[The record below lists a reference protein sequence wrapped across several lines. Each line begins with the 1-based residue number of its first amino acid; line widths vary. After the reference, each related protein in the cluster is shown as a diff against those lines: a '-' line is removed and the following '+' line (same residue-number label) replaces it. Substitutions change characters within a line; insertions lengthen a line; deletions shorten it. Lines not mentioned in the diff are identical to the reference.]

1 MAWRSTR
8 RFSRTRR
15 KILIFTQVPQFAIA
29 HCSECVFRAGAT
41 PDVTVARDLEVLAY
55 HMLYTKPWIGR
66 KYAVAPALRLL
77 DAETAH
83 RAGVFAAAHGLLPR
97 AKTADDAALRTTL
110 ARPEAAAPTARRRR
124 SRASATASGRQP

>member
-66 KYAVAPALRLL
+66 KYAVAPALRDCVPLIPIS
-77 DAETAH
+77 
-83 RAGVFAAAHGLLPR
+83 HGISPCVYSR
-97 AKTADDAALRTTL
+97 QYTTL
-110 ARPEAAAPTARRRR
+110 PT
-124 SRASATASGRQP
+124 G

>member
-55 HMLYTKPWIGR
+55 HMLYRKPWIGR
-66 KYAVAPALRLL
+66 KYAVAPALRDCEAFALWKSETSREHHL
-77 DAETAH
+77 ECVDA
-83 RAGVFAAAHGLLPR
+83 PR
-97 AKTADDAALRTTL
+97 
-110 ARPEAAAPTARRRR
+110 
-124 SRASATASGRQP
+124 